1 MPSPPASA
9 SSPPSAS
16 AAGAS
21 VLSPAPSPTTSP
33 ATPGT
38 RSPCIAGPHDAP
50 RSPHSSMRSRPGTD
64 PHPQRPSNNQPHP
77 CPEAAASCPAPGCPA
92 PGCPAPGCPA
102 PGCPAP
108 GRPARPR
115 CPFCRP
121 HLSRNPKRRGRH
133 LGAPSRWATQ
143 PPPRRTRPPLRCPPR
158 SDRDGMKITPPAS
171 RAQKARPPSG
181 AAPPARGAHE
191 TQKKI
196 PAGHEMAPGPTPAP
210 PPASLGSAPPLTG
223 SPRRYPPA
231 PRPPPPTAHPARSRT
246 APRPA
251 AP

>member
-102 PGCPAP
+102 PG
-108 GRPARPR
+108 RPARPR

-143 PPPRRTRPPLRCPPR
+143 PPPPHTTPTALSSTLRPRWNEDHPSGLARTKKRGPHLEPRRPQGARTRHKRKSPPATKWRPALPPPLL
-158 SDRDGMKITPPAS
+158 
-171 RAQKARPPSG
+171 Q
-181 AAPPARGAHE
+181 
-191 TQKKI
+191 
-196 PAGHEMAPGPTPAP
+196 
-210 PPASLGSAPPLTG
+210 LPLVVL
-223 SPRRYPPA
+223 P
-231 PRPPPPTAHPARSRT
+231 H
-246 APRPA
+246 
-251 AP
+251 